1 MDLLQQL
8 VRQGIAHHKAGKF
21 NEAEVIYNRVLNR
34 EPENEDLLFLLG
46 DLYLRKEFNG
56 LAINLLSGL
65 LRRNPKNGGAWCN
78 LGIGYRKEND
88 YTRALDCWHK
98 SIKAGGETPEVCNNI
113 AGLYADRAEP
123 AVALEW
129 LQKSL
134 KARPEDTEGNWLK
147 ALALLSL
154 KQWDEGWKQYEWRRK
169 LPSWDSREI
178 VKAPD
183 WDGSYVD
190 SLYIHGEQGVG
201 DEVMFACCLPFVKA
215 KHVTVEV
222 HHKVAPLIQ
231 KSFPDFDVVTEP
243 HASEYDA
250 KIPIGSL
257 VRLLGFN
264 TEPYLNPDP
273 WRVEFY
279 RDELK
284 KLGPGPYVAL
294 TWVGGT
300 KMTRVED
307 RSLTLDRFKPIMEAY
322 TCVSAQYHDNNPI
335 VEQQRKAAGLAKIN
349 DESTG
354 NDLHEQAALLRAVDS
369 VVTVQQTAV
378 HVAGGVG
385 AKTYALIGRRPHWR
399 YGIEGDKLP
408 FYRDVRLYR
417 QAEDWPIER
426 LKADLDA
433 DLRRVPRAEQATA

>member
-1 MDLLQQL
+1 VDLLTNFM
-8 VRQGIAHHKAGKF
+8 RQGMALHKQGRF
-21 NEAEVIYNRVLNR
+21 DEAEVIYNRILNR
-34 EPENEDLLFLLG
+34 QPFHDDLLFLLG
-46 DLYLRKEFNG
+46 DLYIRKEYNG
-56 LAINLLSGL
+56 LGVNLLEGL
-65 LRRNPKNGGAWCN
+65 VSRNPTHPYAWCN

-88 YTRALDCWHK
+88 YENAMRCWNR
-98 SIKAGGETPEVCNNI
+98 SLEVSGETPEVCNNI

-123 AVALEW
+123 LKALEW

-134 KARPEDTEGNWLK
+134 EARPDDVEGNWLK

-154 KQWDEGWKQYEWRRK
+154 KRWDEGWKGYEWRRK
-169 LPSWDSREI
+169 LPNWDSREI

-222 HHKVAPLIQ
+222 HRKVAPLIQ

-273 WRVEFY
+273 WRIEFY
-279 RDELK
+279 REELR
-284 KLGPGPYVAL
+284 KLGPGPYVD
-294 TWVGGT
+294 VGW
-300 KMTRVED
+300 RNED
-307 RSLTLDRFKPIMEAY
+307 DP
-322 TCVSAQYHDNNPI
+322 
-335 VEQQRKAAGLAKIN
+335 
-349 DESTG
+349 
-354 NDLHEQAALLRAVDS
+354 
-369 VVTVQQTAV
+369 
-378 HVAGGVG
+378 
-385 AKTYALIGRRPHWR
+385 RR
-399 YGIEGDKLP
+399 G
-408 FYRDVRLYR
+408 
-417 QAEDWPIER
+417 
-426 LKADLDA
+426 
-433 DLRRVPRAEQATA
+433 